1 MLRYLTH
8 LGAALLAPY
17 AVIVA
22 FVAIAQPGLQIAGN
36 LIFAVAPIFSMILC
50 VLVFWMDRDA

>member
-8 LGAALLAPY
+8 LGFALLAPY

-22 FVAIAQPGLQIAGN
+22 FVAIAQPGLQTAGN
-36 LIFAVAPIFSMILC
+36 LIFAVAPILSMVLC
-50 VLVFWMDRDA
+50 ILVFWADRD